1 MVTFLLFVISDC
13 HLSGGARLQSKSTS
27 ASALYVYPSNVLF
40 DKDQRCLLKV
50 MNSICVDLF
59 GYRLRNEQQSAVFH
73 LLTRHRLLLSS
84 KTGSGKSTVAYLCG
98 VMLGGIVLYISPLLS
113 LGAQAFSKVLRLSGT
128 SPSGCIDMVSIW
140 MILGQKKKK

>member
-1 MVTFLLFVISDC
+1 MSDC
-13 HLSGGARLQSKSTS
+13 HSSGGARLPSHSTS
-27 ASALYVYPSNVLF
+27 VLPLYVYPRNDLF

-84 KTGSGKSTVAYLCG
+84 KTGSGKSTVAYLSG
-98 VMLGGIVLYISPLLS
+98 VMLGGIVL
-113 LGAQAFSKVLRLSGT
+113 
-128 SPSGCIDMVSIW
+128 
-140 MILGQKKKK
+140 